1 MANVFAVKNGVW
13 SDTTLW
19 NTTALPATVD
29 DVFSNNFTVYVDGN
43 YRVLTVQNLSATG
56 ITLGGRFILN
66 NTVSLTA
73 NVIGGT
79 TDVNCVQFL
88 SAAPAFCTIV
98 GSLCANNPAAR
109 GPGALSNNNT
119 GTVTVI
125 GSGLGRTRSATGTTV
140 SPTIGYVNN
149 LSSGTMNFFG
159 DYLTSNVV
167 NIVDN
172 RGIWNGSTGTIN
184 LVGNL
189 LSAFAGE
196 GTIFNNSTGTVN
208 ITGNITGGSTGGTEG
223 IRNSGAGN
231 IRVIGN
237 VSGGGSLGIR
247 NIVGGSV
254 TVFGNILGGTGT
266 GVDCGA
272 ITNGG
277 TGTVT
282 VVGDVS
288 GGNIVS
294 VSNNNNKGIVNSS
307 SGTVSVT
314 GSIIGGVGSGLINS
328 STGTVN
334 IIGNI
339 RSTGAARG
347 MDISNGNVS
356 VLGNVITGP
365 SNHGILIGSGFLS
378 LTGNVIGGTAGSGI
392 YGIHNPDFGYVTVYG
407 NVSGGAGQFAS
418 GIQNGQGT
426 ALFCTSVVYGDVFGG
441 TGSGAPG
448 VNQIGRYSYAYIY
461 GNVYGGVGSSPGVAN
476 NTNSTQPS
484 FIYVQGNAY
493 GGSGAVGVQNAPSG
507 FVYIQGS
514 AVGNGFGLN
523 STAAGISTAFAGVA
537 GSQNAITIV
546 GGLSC
551 GSRGLWPTTGNV
563 FVRPV
568 ANSTCSF
575 FTSALSAGPNIA
587 LFTSLSANIV
597 PPVSSV
603 RLGTVYNL
611 GDNRGTCAMP
621 SVSSVLQ
628 GVMVDSSMG
637 IVALQPQTIWDY
649 SVLSATDIDSLG
661 GRLKDVATVQSVGQ
675 QLTALN

>member
-1 MANVFAVKNGVW
+1 M
-13 SDTTLW
+13 
-19 NTTALPATVD
+19 PATVD

-43 YRVLTVQNLSATG
+43 YQVLTVQNLSATG
-56 ITLGGRFILN
+56 INLGGRFILN
-66 NTVSLTA
+66 DTVSLTA

-79 TDVNCVQFL
+79 NDVNCVQFL

-98 GSLCANNPAAR
+98 GSLCANNPAGR
-109 GPGALSNNNT
+109 PGALSNNNT

-125 GSGLGRTRSATGTTV
+125 GNGLGRTRSATTAV
-140 SPTIGYVNN
+140 SPTFGYVNN

-167 NIVDN
+167 NIANN
-172 RGIWNGSTGTIN
+172 RCIWNDSTGTIN

-208 ITGNITGGSTGGTEG
+208 ITGNITGGSSGGTEG

-247 NIVGGSV
+247 NNAGGSV
-254 TVFGNILGGTGT
+254 VVFGNILGGTGT

-272 ITNGG
+272 ITNSSF
-277 TGTVT
+277 GTVT

-288 GGNIVS
+288 GGNIVNA
-294 VSNNNNKGIVNSS
+294 SNNNNKGIVNAS

-314 GSIIGGVGSGLINS
+314 GSIIGQVGIGLINS
-328 STGTVN
+328 SSGTVN

-339 RSTGAARG
+339 RSTGAGRG

-356 VLGNVITGP
+356 VLGNVNAGP
-365 SNHGILIGSGFLS
+365 SNYGILISSGFLS
-378 LTGNVIGGTAGSGI
+378 LTGNVVGGTAGSAV

-407 NVSGGAGQFAS
+407 NVSGGNGTFAA
-418 GIQNGQGT
+418 GIQNAQGT
-426 ALFCTSVVYGDVFGG
+426 ALYCTAVVYGDVFGG
-441 TGSGAPG
+441 AGSGAPG
-448 VNQIGRYSYAYIY
+448 INQIGRYSQAYIY
-461 GNVYGGVGSSPGVAN
+461 GNVYGGVGSGSAGVSN
-476 NTNSTQPS
+476 NPAGGAFFT
-484 FIYVQGNAY
+484 YVQGNAY
-493 GGSGAVGVQNAPSG
+493 GGLGSTAFGVLNSSGSFA
-507 FVYIQGS
+507 YIQGS

-523 STAAGISTAFAGVA
+523 STAAGISQAVQGVV

-563 FVRPV
+563 FVRPI
-568 ANSTCSF
+568 ATSTCSF

-628 GVMVDSSMG
+628 GIAVDNSMG

-649 SVLSATDIDSLG
+649 SVLSATDVNSLG

>member
-1 MANVFAVKNGVW
+1 
-13 SDTTLW
+13 
-19 NTTALPATVD
+19 LPATVD

-66 NTVSLTA
+66 DTVSLTA
-73 NVIGGT
+73 NIIGGT

-109 GPGALSNNNT
+109 GPGALSNNST

-125 GSGLGRTRSATGTTV
+125 GNGLGRTRSATGTTV

-172 RGIWNGSTGTIN
+172 RCIWNGSTGTIN

-189 LSAFAGE
+189 LSALAGD

-208 ITGNITGGSTGGTEG
+208 ITGNIVGGQTAGTEG

-237 VSGGGSLGIR
+237 VSGGSSLGIR
-247 NIVGGSV
+247 NNAGGSV
-254 TVFGNILGGTGT
+254 VVFGNILGGTGT

-272 ITNGG
+272 ITNSSF
-277 TGTVT
+277 GTVT

-288 GGNIVS
+288 GGNIVNA
-294 VSNNNNKGIVNSS
+294 SNNNNRGIVNAS

-314 GSIIGGVGSGLINS
+314 GSIIGQVGNGLINS
-328 STGTVN
+328 SSGTIN

-339 RSTGAARG
+339 RSTGAG
-347 MDISNGNVS
+347 VGISTINGNVNI
-356 VLGNVITGP
+356 LGNVNAGP
-365 SNHGILIGSGFLS
+365 SNYGIAISNGFLS
-378 LTGNVIGGTAGSGI
+378 LTGNVVGGTAGSGV

-407 NVSGGAGQFAS
+407 NVSGGNGLNAS

-426 ALFCTSVVYGDVFGG
+426 ALYCTAVVYGDVFGG
-441 TGSGAPG
+441 AGSGAPG
-448 VNQIGRYSYAYIY
+448 VNQIGRYSQAYIY
-461 GNVYGGVGSSPGVAN
+461 GNVYGGVGSGSQGVGN
-476 NTNSTQPS
+476 NPNSTQPS

-493 GGSGAVGVQNAPSG
+493 GGTGGVGANNAPGG

-563 FVRPV
+563 FVRPI

-628 GVMVDSSMG
+628 GVAVDNSMG

-649 SVLSATDIDSLG
+649 SVLSATDVNSLG
-661 GRLKDVATVQSVGQ
+661 GRLKNVATVQSVGQ